1 MKKHKIVVL
10 TGAGISAESGIKT
23 FRDHN
28 GLWENHRIEDVA
40 SPEGFERNPELVHDF
55 YNKRRAQI
63 FSNEVNPNQGHMA
76 LNDLAKISDL
86 VIITQNVDNLHERSG
101 TQNILHMHGELS
113 KIRCQKTQ
121 EVFENQKPI
130 NTKSLCPC
138 CQEKGNLRPH
148 IVWFGEMPFHMN
160 LIQNHLES
168 CDIFI
173 SIGTSAQVYPAAI
186 FYQIAKQGGA
196 KTIELNLEKTKETD
210 HFDESIQGKASIII
224 PKWVESY
231 RLLIS

>member
-1 MKKHKIVVL
+1 
-10 TGAGISAESGIKT
+10 
-23 FRDHN
+23 
-28 GLWENHRIEDVA
+28 
-40 SPEGFERNPELVHDF
+40 
-55 YNKRRAQI
+55 
-63 FSNEVNPNQGHMA
+63 
-76 LNDLAKISDL
+76 
-86 VIITQNVDNLHERSG
+86 
-101 TQNILHMHGELS
+101 
-113 KIRCQKTQ
+113 
-121 EVFENQKPI
+121 
-130 NTKSLCPC
+130 
-138 CQEKGNLRPH
+138 
-148 IVWFGEMPFHMN
+148 MPFHMN